1 MHKSAMHNIIM
12 NDNGNKLN
20 SEWNLYFHDPNS
32 YNWGKDSYCKIYT
45 LKDIIDYWILN
56 TEIEGKIH
64 QGMFF
69 LMRDNIFP
77 LWDNEDNIKG
87 LNFSFKILK
96 EESKKFW
103 EKLSI
108 AIVSESFL
116 KEAYINEHKII
127 NGISISPKKNFCI
140 IKIWLKNKDL
150 VSSENVKEYF
160 NIPEEYTGDLI
171 FKNHSE

>member
-69 LMRDNIFP
+69 LMRENIFP
-77 LWDNEDNIKG
+77 TWEDPENRLG
-87 LNFSFKILK
+87 
-96 EESKKFW
+96 
-103 EKLSI
+103 
-108 AIVSESFL
+108 IVSFL
-116 KEAYINEHKII
+116 VEGSHPHDVALLLDNR
-127 NGISISPKKNFCI
+127 GISIRAGHHCAQPAMRHFKVDTTLRVSFGIYNNEEDIDNFIFNLKDI
-140 IKIWLKNKDL
+140 IK
-150 VSSENVKEYF
+150 YF
-160 NIPEEYTGDLI
+160 
-171 FKNHSE
+171 